1 MNKILILTVVM
12 VAAISLIAGATT
24 DIPTEATETA
34 CVEVTTEPYTETPTT
49 TETPTETTTTPIET
63 ESPKRSY
70 YNVNLSAEVQDVIFA
85 ECEKYGI
92 SPAIVI
98 AMIERESNY
107 KTDAIGDKGRSWGL
121 MQIQPQW
128 HYKRMKKLGCT
139 NLLDP
144 IQNVKVGIDYL
155 GELYIRYNDISKA
168 LVAYNRGSYNGVI
181 TNYTV
186 EVIARANEV
195 GL

>member
-12 VAAISLIAGATT
+12 VAAISLIAAATT
-24 DIPTEATETA
+24 DIPTEAA
-34 CVEVTTEPYTETPTT
+34 SVEVTTEPYTETPTT
-49 TETPTETTTTPIET
+49 TELPVETIVTPVET
-63 ESPKRSY
+63 EPPKQIY

-107 KTDAIGDKGRSWGL
+107 KADAIGDKGRSWGL

-144 IQNVKVGIDYL
+144 IQNVEVGIDYL

-181 TNYTV
+181 TSYAV